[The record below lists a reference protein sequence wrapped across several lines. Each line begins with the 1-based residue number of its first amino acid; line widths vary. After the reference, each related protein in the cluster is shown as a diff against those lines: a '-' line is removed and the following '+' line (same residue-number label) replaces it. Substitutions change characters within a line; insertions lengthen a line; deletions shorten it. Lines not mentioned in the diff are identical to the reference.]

1 MSNLVFPNLPGMD
14 IAIKRTPVYAT
25 KIQTASSGKE
35 LRASFQSTPRYR
47 YALPLNFLRQAVL
60 NATNDEVD
68 QLLTFF
74 GAQKGRWDSFWL
86 PDSMVLNQVPNGA
99 SEDANPSGFSA
110 TGVLSGYPAY
120 CRSGV
125 KCRILE
131 NLTVTPT
138 GYVSLQ
144 VTDFIACNPGDQF
157 YFEQWVY
164 KPQAQGSTYAYIEFY
179 QADKVTTTAGVLST
193 VLTSAATYTKQS
205 LVATAPANT
214 AYVLFKPTVN
224 GIYSQ
229 DVFFD
234 DLFACRM
241 ATAGLIAAP
250 DGLLTQVG
258 PALDFQRRVRFD
270 TDELEFDRFLAQV
283 WEAKSLPFISV
294 K

>member
-1 MSNLVFPNLPGMD
+1 MSNLVFPNLPGLD

-25 KIQTASSGKE
+25 KVQTASSGKE

-47 YALPLNFLRQAVL
+47 YSLPLNFLRQAVL
-60 NATNDEVD
+60 NTTSDEVD
-68 QLLTFF
+68 QLLAFF

-86 PDSMVLNQVPNGA
+86 PDAAVMNQIPNGA
-99 SEDANPSGFSA
+99 SEDANPSGFGSV
-110 TGVLSGYPAY
+110 GILSGFPGF
-120 CRSGV
+120 CHSGV
-125 KCRILE
+125 KCRMIE
-131 NLTVTPT
+131 NITSTPT
-138 GYVSLQ
+138 GYVNLA
-144 VTDFIACNPGDQF
+144 VTDFIACSPGDQF
-157 YFEQWVY
+157 YYEHWTL
-164 KPQAQGSTYAYIEFY
+164 KPNAQGTIYGYIEFY
-179 QADKVTTTAGVLST
+179 LDDKTTTTAGTLSSA
-193 VLTSAATYTKQS
+193 LTTATSYTKQS
-205 LVATAPANT
+205 VIATAPANT
-214 AYVLFKPTVN
+214 AYVRFMPTVN